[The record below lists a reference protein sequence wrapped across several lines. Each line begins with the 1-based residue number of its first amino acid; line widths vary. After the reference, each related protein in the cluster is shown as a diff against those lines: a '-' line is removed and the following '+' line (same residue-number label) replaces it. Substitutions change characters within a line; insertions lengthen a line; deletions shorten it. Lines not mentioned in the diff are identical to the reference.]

1 MVKIF
6 VWLTVLGL
14 VVDETL
20 KIRFSKLE
28 FSNSVTMKP
37 ISGRYN
43 AKIVY

>member
-20 KIRFSKLE
+20 EIRFWKLE
-28 FSNSVTMKP
+28 FSNSVTMKQ
-37 ISGRYN
+37 ICGRYN